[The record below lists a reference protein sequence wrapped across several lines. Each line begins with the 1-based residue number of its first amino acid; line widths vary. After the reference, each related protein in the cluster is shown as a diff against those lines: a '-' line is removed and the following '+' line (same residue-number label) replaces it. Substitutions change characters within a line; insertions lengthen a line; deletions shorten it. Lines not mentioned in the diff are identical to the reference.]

1 MMTKERLREIKRLW
15 TSYAPEDVRERNN
28 GRGYVHVLE
37 LVAEVERLR
46 RVVENAV
53 DIAIIESRKKEPVF
67 HWDGKNFVPHVG
79 PPDTTPCVQVPCA
92 HHTKGFFD
100 GEKTSVCFNCGERV
114 PLADARDGGL

>member
-46 RVVENAV
+46 AEVERL
-53 DIAIIESRKKEPVF
+53 DKF
-67 HWDGKNFVPHVG
+67 HDAALGYFLAPRSQDLPTCTIDRRPQVPHVG
-79 PPDTTPCVQVPCA
+79 PPDTTPCVQVP
-92 HHTKGFFD
+92 
-100 GEKTSVCFNCGERV
+100 V
-114 PLADARDGGL
+114 ADARDGGL